1 MVTRP
6 TFALILAGGAFCLVA
21 LLLGP
26 LAVQAQSEG
35 EGAGTIFLPL
45 VHRHGGGQSEPAV
58 TPVEPPAAATP
69 TPTSTETPAPPQT
82 LEWDPRLDAR
92 GAWLVG
98 ATVTPGAGYWRLI
111 SARWYDSSE
120 SAGRHH
126 VLMDVR
132 NMEGE
137 RVTGLPLL
145 VSWPDGSTSLATE
158 AKPGEAYAAAFAMF
172 SIAPA
177 YAAQPNDGAPADAV
191 HGMGMGEIDDPYRAH
206 HTSYGLT
213 WRWTV
218 AATVTPAATPSPVA
232 SPTANSTPTPT
243 PTSTPTQST
252 EPSPTPTATPTATP
266 AVGLVFDRA
275 EYAGCSAD
283 TNATRIMGTVY
294 RSGQPADGYRV
305 VFSWQADG
313 APVTPPAISGP
324 TPPGAYTHIVNG
336 RVGDWWVWIV
346 DQSGMRISPMAF
358 YHSDEGCNIGEVNFY
373 GP

>member
-6 TFALILAGGAFCLVA
+6 TFALILASGAFCLVA
-21 LLLGP
+21 LVLGP

-45 VHRHGGGQSEPAV
+45 VHRHAGGQSEP
-58 TPVEPPAAATP
+58 TPTTTATATPAA
-69 TPTSTETPAPPQT
+69 PQA

-92 GAWLVG
+92 GAWLVE
-98 ATVTPGAGYWRLI
+98 ATVTPGAGYWQLI
-111 SARWYDSSE
+111 NARWYDSSE

-132 NMEGE
+132 SMEGE

-177 YAAQPNDGAPADAV
+177 YAARPDDGAPADAV
-191 HGMGMGEIDDPYRAH
+191 HGMGMGEIDDPYHAH

-218 AATVTPAATPSPVA
+218 AATATPIAAPSPVA
-232 SPTANSTPTPT
+232 SPTANSTPT
-243 PTSTPTQST
+243 QSA
-252 EPSPTPTATPTATP
+252 EPSPTPAATPTVTP
-266 AVGLVFDRA
+266 AAGLVFDRA
-275 EYAGCSAD
+275 EYAGCGAD
-283 TNATRIMGTVY
+283 TNATRIVGVVY

-305 VFSWQADG
+305 VFSWHADG

-346 DQSGMRISPMAF
+346 DQNGMRISPMAF
-358 YHSDEGCNIGEVNFY
+358 FHSDEGCNIGEVNFY